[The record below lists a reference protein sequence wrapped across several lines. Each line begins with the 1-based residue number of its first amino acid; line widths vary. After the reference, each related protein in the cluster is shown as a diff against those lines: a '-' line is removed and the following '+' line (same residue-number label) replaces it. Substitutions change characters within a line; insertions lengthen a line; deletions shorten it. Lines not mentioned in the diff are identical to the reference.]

1 MWFNGIIQEQHREKI
16 ISGDTRAEQVLKLE
30 STGLLRA
37 ELKNVHRGYN
47 MEAAILQESVKTFPR
62 GTLTP
67 DPHEHKGENLGLE
80 VLPEE

>member
-1 MWFNGIIQEQHREKI
+1 M
-16 ISGDTRAEQVLKLE
+16 ISGDTCAGQVLKLG

-37 ELKNVHRGYN
+37 DPKNIHGGYD
-47 MEAAILQESVKTFPR
+47 MEAAILQESVRTFPW